1 MAELGV
7 GITKLV
13 FQDMPIENGVRLLT
27 PQAIG
32 GDSESVMLFCCAARC
47 GE

>member
-7 GITKLV
+7 GIMKPV
-13 FQDMPIENGVRLLT
+13 FQDMPVEDGVRLLT
-27 PQAIG
+27 PHG
-32 GDSESVMLFCCAARC
+32 KRRDSVVNAFCCATRC